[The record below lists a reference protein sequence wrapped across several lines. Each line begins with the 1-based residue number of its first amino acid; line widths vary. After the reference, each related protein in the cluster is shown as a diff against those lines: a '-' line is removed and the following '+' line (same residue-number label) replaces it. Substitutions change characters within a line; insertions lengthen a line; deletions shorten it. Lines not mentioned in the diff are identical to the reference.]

1 MADRKRSVLKGALA
15 GLIGGLAGAGAKMVS
30 EQIFP
35 PRVQGQTPP
44 PVVLAEQ
51 MAGHSLAP
59 GEKAAAVESI
69 HWAFGALAG
78 AVYGAMVEY
87 EPSFGAW
94 KGAAF
99 GITLN
104 KLTHE
109 SLLPKMG
116 LSAPTEQQPARE
128 RISEW
133 VSHAAYGAV
142 TDSVRRLVRR
152 GL

>member
-1 MADRKRSVLKGALA
+1 MAEKTRSVLKGALA
-15 GLIGGLAGAGAKMVS
+15 GLIGGLAGAGAKIVA
-30 EQIFP
+30 EQIIP
-35 PRVQGQTPP
+35 PRAAGQKPP

-51 MAGHSLAP
+51 VAGHPLAP
-59 GEKAAAVESI
+59 GEKKIALESI

-87 EPSFGAW
+87 EPSLAAW
-94 KGAAF
+94 RGAAF

-104 KLTHE
+104 KITHE

-116 LSAPTEQQPARE
+116 FSAPLETQPARE

-133 VSHAAYGAV
+133 VSHATYGVV
-142 TDSVRRLVRR
+142 TDSVRRAARR
-152 GL
+152 AL

>member
-1 MADRKRSVLKGALA
+1 MANRKRSVLKGALA
-15 GLIGGLAGAGAKMVS
+15 GLIGGLAGAGAKVVA

-35 PRVQGQTPP
+35 PRVEGQISP
-44 PVVLAEQ
+44 PVVLAER
-51 MAGHSLAP
+51 MAGRPLP
-59 GEKAAAVESI
+59 PTEQKAAMQGI

-78 AVYGAMVEY
+78 AVYGAAIEC
-87 EPSFGAW
+87 EPSMGAW

-116 LSAPTEQQPARE
+116 LSSPTAQQPARE

-133 VSHAAYGAV
+133 VSHAVYGVV
-142 TDSVRRLVRR
+142 TDAVRRAARR
-152 GL
+152 AL

>member
-1 MADRKRSVLKGALA
+1 MADRKRCLLKGALA
-15 GLIGGLAGAGAKMVS
+15 GLIGGLAGAGAKVVA

-35 PRVQGQTPP
+35 PRVAGQTPP
-44 PVVLAEQ
+44 PVVLAERVV
-51 MAGHSLAP
+51 GHP
-59 GEKAAAVESI
+59 MDGTGEKVAGESI

-78 AVYGAMVEY
+78 AVYGAIVEY
-87 EPSFGAW
+87 EPSVGVW

-116 LSAPTEQQPARE
+116 LAAPTEKQPARE

-133 VSHAAYGAV
+133 VSHAAYGVV
-142 TDSVRRLVRR
+142 TDAVRRVARR
-152 GL
+152 AL

>member
-1 MADRKRSVLKGALA
+1 MASKKRCMLKGALA
-15 GLIGGLAGAGAKMVS
+15 GLIGGLAGAGAKVVA
-30 EQIFP
+30 EQIYP

-51 MAGHSLAP
+51 VAGHPLPST
-59 GEKAAAVESI
+59 ERKAAMHGI

-78 AVYGAMVEY
+78 AIYGAMVEY

-104 KLTHE
+104 KMTHE

-116 LSAPTEQQPARE
+116 LATPTEQQPSRE
-128 RISEW
+128 RISQW
-133 VSHAAYGAV
+133 VSHAVYGVV
-142 TDSVRRLVRR
+142 TESVRRVARKAL
-152 GL
+152 

>member
-1 MADRKRSVLKGALA
+1 MTMKERSLVKGALA
-15 GLIGGLAGAGAKMVS
+15 GFLGGLAGAGAKVVA

-35 PRVQGQTPP
+35 PRLEGQIPP

-51 MAGHSLAP
+51 MAGHPLQAV
-59 GEKAAAVESI
+59 EQKAAMQSI

-78 AVYGAMVEY
+78 AIYGAVAEY
-87 EPSFGAW
+87 EPSVGAW

-104 KLTHE
+104 KMTHE

-116 LSAPTEQQPARE
+116 LSAPAEKQPARE

-133 VSHAAYGAV
+133 VSHAVYGVV
-142 TDSVRRLVRR
+142 TDSVRRVARKAL
-152 GL
+152 